1 MTRTREIMDRPLR
14 RKSFTQG
21 MLHPIALS
29 ATIFAQVFFTSL
41 FVLKTGADL
50 FNLQLAFLPW
60 SAVELVELLASV
72 GMLLGVI
79 SSVLLVRESARRMR
93 QVSDR
98 VNAASG
104 ELHQYLETQFTEW
117 NLTPTEKAVALY
129 IVKGFSNQEIANLRG
144 TTESTVKSQISSIFR
159 KSDVSN
165 RQQLVSWVIED
176 LITGIDPECEDD
188 QGRTVTA

>member
-1 MTRTREIMDRPLR
+1 MIHTLETWRQASKRRFIGQNLMHPVALR
-14 RKSFTQG
+14 
-21 MLHPIALS
+21 I
-29 ATIFAQVFFTSL
+29 TIVAQVFFTSL

-60 SAVELVELLASV
+60 SVVELVELLASV

-104 ELHQYLETQFTEW
+104 ELHQYLENQFADW

-176 LITGIDPECEDD
+176 LISEIEPKCDEEQAHTT
-188 QGRTVTA
+188 RA